1 MIDFEYYLD
10 RFQKTADKLDAKLLK
25 NKNMEVATGIVLHS
39 VFLKLYKKSWT
50 NSFHDPL
57 NAESR
62 IFFSVWVNDS
72 AVKQQKVFYNIHA
85 LKLRN
90 LKGYSIQSRKF
101 AEIFRQRFTAF
112 SSQWQNVSLEF
123 GPLTLMEGWIK
134 LDPANFQN
142 QILKLAN
149 NFLQIEYL
157 IDDTLVE
164 FKN

>member
-1 MIDFEYYLD
+1 MDFEYYLD
-10 RFQKTADKLDAKLLK
+10 RFQKTADKLDASLLQDK
-25 NKNMEVATGIVLHS
+25 NIEVAVGIVLDS

-50 NSFHDPL
+50 NSFQDPL
-57 NAESR
+57 NGESR
-62 IFFSVWVNDS
+62 IFFSIWVNDS

-90 LKGYSIQSRKF
+90 LNGYSIQSRKF

-112 SSQWQNVSLEF
+112 SYQWQNVSLEF

-134 LDPANFQN
+134 LDPVNFQN
-142 QILKLAN
+142 QVLKLAN

-157 IDDTLVE
+157 IDDTLAE
-164 FKN
+164 FKD